1 MTFRSNAPRAEGII
15 NCLHCINV
23 SFVLDPARNRVSGNP
38 GGVGIASRLTGVDRE
53 KASNVEINDGKK
65 GKKYGK
71 LRKCCSSALTTR
83 EGTYTIKQPFTPFLA
98 VQLICFF
105 LEYTEA

>member
-38 GGVGIASRLTGVDRE
+38 GGVG

-98 VQLICFF
+98 VQLICLF
-105 LEYTEA
+105 LKYAEA